1 VTSEPTTQSDHGSSN
16 DQVICT
22 LYEGHYHFGVAV
34 LINSIVRQG
43 YRGLFWVGHRG
54 QLPPWTAQLSRREDG
69 LFQVGEALLGF
80 ELIDT
85 GRHFTHFKPEFMN
98 SIIERGIAQKYL
110 WYFDPDIT
118 VRCGWGFYE
127 RWVQFGVCLCQ
138 EISMGTMPSNHPL
151 RSEWVDLARK
161 MGLGEPALQLERY
174 YNGGFVGL
182 RIEHREFLTV
192 WEATNQLANSAG
204 VDHSQFQT
212 GSRANTFQYADQDAM
227 NIAAMYA
234 KVPLSTVGPEGMG
247 WVTGGFTMY
256 HVLGFQKPWRR
267 KYLRTALDGHPPA
280 NGDKHYVFCAEGPI
294 RPYTKWQLRKL
305 RLTIQLASIIG
316 RFYRRTDY

>member
-1 VTSEPTTQSDHGSSN
+1 VTSEPTRQGDHEFGN

-22 LYEGHYHFGVAV
+22 LFEGDYHFGVAV
-34 LINSIVRQG
+34 LINSIVQRG
-43 YRGLFWVGHRG
+43 YRGLFWVGYRG
-54 QLPPWTAQLSRREDG
+54 QLPAWTVQLSRREDG
-69 LFQVGEALLGF
+69 LFHVGEALLGF

-98 SIIERGIAQKYL
+98 SIIERGIARKCL

-118 VRCGWGFYE
+118 VRCSWSFYE

-151 RSEWVDLARK
+151 RCEWVDLARK
-161 MGLGEPALQLERY
+161 MGLGEPVLQLERY

-182 RIEHREFLTV
+182 QIEHRKFLTV
-192 WEATNQLANSAG
+192 WETTNQLTNSAG

-234 KVPLSTVGPEGMG
+234 RAPLSTVGPEGMG

-256 HVLGFQKPWRR
+256 HVLGHQKPWRR
-267 KYLRTALDGHPPA
+267 KYLWTVLDGFPPA
-280 NGDKHYVFCAEGPI
+280 NGDKHYVACADGPI
-294 RPYTKWQLRKL
+294 RPYTKGQLRKL
-305 RLTIQLASIIG
+305 RLTVQLASIIG
-316 RFYRRTDY
+316 RFYRRID